1 MDTEKPP
8 ALGRGRRGRGDKPA
22 SVTLRPA
29 DVRLLTRL
37 GQLSLVVVVQS
48 VREASSAM
56 SPWADWQLARQKEEK
71 GKGVPVRGRAV
82 ERHLASS
89 RTTGCSG

>member
-1 MDTEKPP
+1 M
-8 ALGRGRRGRGDKPA
+8 
-22 SVTLRPA
+22 
-29 DVRLLTRL
+29 RLLAHL
-37 GQLSLVVVVQS
+37 EQPSLVAVVRS

-56 SPWADWQLARQKEEK
+56 SPWTDWQLARQKEEE

-89 RTTGCSG
+89 RTTGGSG